1 MNIVG
6 DIMDT
11 VKTGCELRISY
22 EPMTDRVVFELHDRL
37 SGALDIRLVDASRF
51 DYSKDGAFELSL
63 MLKKMMQDIE
73 IFNANLTENR
83 IKEEM

>member
-1 MNIVG
+1 MNVVKEI
-6 DIMDT
+6 IDT

-22 EPMTDRVVFELHDRL
+22 EPITDRVVFELHDRL

-51 DYSKDGAFELSL
+51 DYSKDGDFELSL
-63 MLKKMMQDIE
+63 MLNKMMQGIE
-73 IFNANLTENR
+73 IFNSNL

>member
-1 MNIVG
+1 MNVVKE
-6 DIMDT
+6 IMDT
-11 VKTGCELRISY
+11 VKTGCDLKISY
-22 EPMTDRVVFELHDRL
+22 EPMSDRIAFELHDTMT
-37 SGALDIRLVDASRF
+37 GELDIRLVDASRF

-73 IFNANLTENR
+73 IFNSNL

>member
-1 MNIVG
+1 MNVVK
-6 DIMDT
+6 DIIDA

-22 EPMTDRVVFELHDRL
+22 EPMSDRVAFELHDTM
-37 SGALDIRLVDASRF
+37 SGAHDIRLVNVSFF
-51 DYSKDGAFELSL
+51 DYSKDGDVGLSL

-73 IFNANLTENR
+73 IFNANL